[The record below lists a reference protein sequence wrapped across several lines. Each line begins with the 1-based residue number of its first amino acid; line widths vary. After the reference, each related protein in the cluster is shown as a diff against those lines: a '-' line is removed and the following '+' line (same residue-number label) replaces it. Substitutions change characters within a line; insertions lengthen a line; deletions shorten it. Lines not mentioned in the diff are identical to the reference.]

1 MADSVVADF
10 VTNVIP
16 DTGAYD
22 EPVRGRVL
30 MNRREVVLVAPEDRT
45 SFAIEDIFDI
55 AYGSAPEK
63 LRAFFEDT
71 VSIAYESGGSKRVAL
86 IEGAD
91 ETVQR
96 FTDLLFKGVLN
107 GTTVA
112 VNHPAKVGGR
122 IMDPTFEKA
131 TLYVDREMV
140 KFKTGA
146 PIQIEVSTVS
156 QFERRDREVFGS
168 SRPVLSVD
176 HADGSSIVTSEVA
189 LQPERKMNVLG
200 RFLRVEYTQ
209 LRDELGE
216 VSLNDTEVQAIVSLY
231 SGASEGSL
239 AGMLGVDASRVTTL
253 LSRLAEKG
261 LLESTDA
268 GWQLTSIGKLA
279 VGEHLEEINL

>member
-10 VTNVIP
+10 VTSVIP
-16 DTGAYD
+16 DTGEYG
-22 EPVRGRVL
+22 EPVKGRVL
-30 MNRREVVLVAPEDRT
+30 MNQTEVVLVAPDDRVT
-45 SFAIEDIFDI
+45 FAIQDIFDI
-55 AYGSAPEK
+55 AYGSAPKE

-71 VSIAYESGGSKRVAL
+71 VSIAYNSGNSKRIAL

-122 IMDPTFEKA
+122 IMDSSYEKA
-131 TLYVDREMV
+131 KLYVDSTAV
-140 KFKTGA
+140 KFKTDD
-146 PIQIEVSTVS
+146 PFRIEVSTVS

-168 SRPVLSVD
+168 TRPVLSVD
-176 HADGSSIVTSEVA
+176 HADGGSIVTSEVA

-200 RFLRVEYTQ
+200 RFLRIEYTQ
-209 LRDELGE
+209 LREELGE
-216 VSLNDTEVQAIVSLY
+216 VSLNDTEVEAIVSLY

-253 LSRLAEKG
+253 LSRLADKE
-261 LLESTDA
+261 LLESTET